1 MAQRQ
6 TEEIVLKTNR
16 GNCRRKIVLCSV
28 LGVRYVL
35 TVVKLFKN
43 NIRVKKMKKN
53 FILMMAV
60 VFAAFGA
67 QSCLKS
73 DNDYKKQQKVD
84 DKILAEFV
92 ATSAATATRHSE
104 GFYYM
109 NIPSMTLDA
118 IPNSGK
124 ELKKDDV
131 VSFNYKISLL
141 NGNVI
146 ETNVGD
152 VSEGSQPAMIKLMTY
167 TVIPEAIDYGIRL
180 MKVGETFR
188 FFIPSY
194 LAYGSFSTKDF
205 GPHSNF
211 IVDIEVTG
219 VQSESELDDIQRDS
233 IANYVAANYSNLEFK
248 EYASG
253 LYMIDSIA
261 GEGDRPFSNSIVILD
276 FARKYLDETLIHS
289 VNGAEVFLDR
299 GMAVQGLEEGI
310 KLTREGGTSI
320 LIMPA
325 SIGFKQSVCVIPEK
339 ARDPLFRSQIINN
352 NVRPYSILKYVLKLK
367 VVNL

>member
-1 MAQRQ
+1 M
-6 TEEIVLKTNR
+6 LKTNR

-92 ATSAATATRHSE
+92 ATSAATVTRHSE